1 MYSEHLSEEE
11 LRERL
16 SGRELSDKQ
25 VMMVMDFCAD
35 NELNS
40 TDDIDEW
47 LSWSRDE
54 LECNLLTPME
64 KAQLILIADLVERF
78 WLTAGLLFRLD
89 AGIKQPVL
97 ERQRNAPGT
106 DQTKSTWK
114 GYKNPPTHY
123 PDWDTYVQPYLRKHS
138 GRYLIGYLQCQ
149 NNKCPSQGRSISE
162 HEAFYLFAKQSFLK
176 RFKGGLY
183 ICPFCGGKDLQPWGE
198 LDYRIS
204 R

>member
-16 SGRELSDKQ
+16 FGRELSDEQ
-25 VMMVMDFCAD
+25 VMMAMDFCTD
-35 NELNS
+35 NKLNS
-40 TDDIDEW
+40 TDDMDEW
-47 LSWSRDE
+47 LSWTRCE
-54 LECNLLTPME
+54 LEGNLLTPME
-64 KAQLILIADLVERF
+64 KAQLMLIADLVERF
-78 WLTAGLLFRLD
+78 WLTTGLLFRLD
-89 AGIKQPVL
+89 AGIKVKGHVL
-97 ERQRNAPGT
+97 DRQRKAPE
-106 DQTKSTWK
+106 STWK

-123 PDWDTYVQPYLRKHS
+123 PDWDTYVQPYLKKHS

-149 NNKCPSQGRSISE
+149 NNSCPSQGRSISE

-198 LDYRIS
+198 LDYRTS